1 MGRDL
6 SEARAGA
13 GQHWVGASGA
23 GGDGTCK
30 GPEVGLG
37 RVVAEAEEE
46 GGTQGWWGG
55 QEAEEGLRIILSVL
69 HTSFIL
75 SRVS

>member
-46 GGTQGWWGG
+46 GG
-55 QEAEEGLRIILSVL
+55 A
-69 HTSFIL
+69 
-75 SRVS
+75 VS